1 MRKILLAG
9 LTAGALTLATFM
21 PAAAFVPAQ
30 SGIADAATIIDD
42 TVAVKQKAKWKKHA
56 KHRPYG
62 WSRGRKVG
70 WRGAGMPPGQRKK
83 YRR

>member
-1 MRKILLAG
+1 VRKILLITLA
-9 LTAGALTLATFM
+9 AGAYALAALSSAF
-21 PAAAFVPAQ
+21 AFVPAQ
-30 SGIADAATIIDD
+30 SGVTGAAATLDD
-42 TVAVKQKAKWKKHA
+42 TIAVKSKRWKRHA

-70 WRGAGMPPGQRKK
+70 WRGGSMPPGQRKK

>member
-9 LTAGALTLATFM
+9 LSAGAVTLAALT
-21 PAAAFVPAQ
+21 PASAFVPAQ
-30 SGIADAATIIDD
+30 GGVASAATIVDD
-42 TVAVKQKAKWKKHA
+42 TVAVKKHA

-70 WRGAGMPPGQRKK
+70 WRGGSMPPGQRKK

>member
-9 LTAGALTLATFM
+9 LAAGALTLAAFT
-21 PAAAFVPAQ
+21 PASAFVPAQ
-30 SGIADAATIIDD
+30 GGVATAATIVDD
-42 TVAVKQKAKWKKHA
+42 TVAVKQKGKWKKHA

-70 WRGAGMPPGQRKK
+70 WRGGSMPPGQRKK
-83 YRR
+83 YSR

>member
-9 LTAGALTLATFM
+9 LAAGALTIAAFT
-21 PAAAFVPAQ
+21 PASAFVPTQGGVAN
-30 SGIADAATIIDD
+30 AATMIDD
-42 TVAVKQKAKWKKHA
+42 TIAVKKKHA

-70 WRGAGMPPGQRKK
+70 WGRAGMPPGQRKK
-83 YRR
+83 YYR